1 MIKLED
7 YQLEA
12 LYQMHNGCILNGGTG
27 SGKSITALAYYF
39 IRQGGSIDPWKF
51 PKKGQLKDLYI
62 ITTALKRDV
71 CEWDDELIHYAFSVS
86 GNPKLFGNEI
96 TIDSWN
102 NIKKYVDVKNAFFI
116 FDEQRAVNYGT
127 WSKSLITI
135 ARNNDWIMLSATP
148 GDNYLDY
155 MPIFI
160 ANGFYRNKTE
170 FIMHHV
176 CYSRYSKYKI
186 ERYYDIPRLER
197 LKAKVLVQM
206 NAPKHVEKKSFNLII
221 NYDVA
226 KYKDLLR
233 NRFNYDKG
241 EPIENVAELCS
252 ELRKIPNKD
261 SEKLAWLWSIL
272 EEHPKIIIFYN
283 FDYELEILRDWLTGI
298 DYPFTERNGHKH
310 EGLLEGDKWVYLV
323 QYNSGAEAW
332 NCITTDTIVFYSL
345 NYSYKMM
352 TQAAG
357 RIDRMNTPYDILYY
371 YYLYSR
377 APIDMA
383 INKALKEKKKFNESH
398 YFRNFSFGR
407 EKIQSYNEKGE
418 PSAAFY

>member
-1 MIKLED
+1 MVKLES
-7 YQLEA
+7 YQLDA
-12 LYQMHNGCILNGGTG
+12 LNRMHNGCILNGGTG

-62 ITTALKRDV
+62 ITTAFKRDTG
-71 CEWDDELIHYAFSVS
+71 EWDDELIHYAFSV
-86 GNPKLFGNEI
+86 GANPKLFGNRI
-96 TIDSWN
+96 RIDSWN
-102 NIKKYVDVKNAFFI
+102 NISKYVGVKDAFFI

-127 WSKSLITI
+127 WSKSLISI
-135 ARNNDWIMLSATP
+135 ARNNEWIMLSATP

-155 MPIFI
+155 MPVFI

-206 NAPKHVEKKSFNLII
+206 EAPKHVEKVVENIVLD
-221 NYDVA
+221 YDIA
-226 KYKDLLR
+226 KYRDLLR
-233 NRFNYDKG
+233 NRFNYEKNQ
-241 EPIENVAELCS
+241 PIENVAELCS
-252 ELRKIPNKD
+252 ELRKVANK
-261 SEKLAWLWSIL
+261 SGEKLEALDIIL
-272 EEHPKIIIFYN
+272 DKHPKIILFYN
-283 FDYELEILRDWLTGI
+283 FDYELEELRWYLTQI
-298 DYPFTERNGHKH
+298 DYPFSERNGHKH
-310 EGLLEGDKWVYLV
+310 EALLDGDKWVYLV
-323 QYNSGAEAW
+323 QYNAGAEAW
-332 NCITTDTIVFYSL
+332 NCISTNAMVFWSL

-357 RIDRMNTPYDILYY
+357 RIDRMNTPYDVLYY
-371 YYLYSR
+371 YYIYSR

-383 INKALKEKKKFNESH
+383 INKALREKKKFNENK

-418 PSAAFY
+418 PSAA

>member
-1 MIKLED
+1 MVKLED

-12 LYQMHNGCILNGGTG
+12 LYRMHNGCILNGGTG

-39 IRQGGSIDPWKF
+39 IRQGGSIDPWRF

-62 ITTALKRDV
+62 ITTAFKRDTG
-71 CEWDDELIHYAFSVS
+71 EWNDELLHYAFGVGS
-86 GNPKLFGNEI
+86 NPKMFGNKI
-96 TIDSWN
+96 RIDSWN
-102 NIKKYVDVKNAFFI
+102 NISKYVGVKDAFFI

-127 WSKSLITI
+127 WSKSLIAI
-135 ARNNDWIMLSATP
+135 AKNNDWIMLSATP

-155 MPIFI
+155 MPVFI

-176 CYSRYSKYKI
+176 CFSRYSKYKI

-206 NAPKHVEKKSFNLII
+206 EAPKHVEKIIENIII
-221 NYDVA
+221 NYDIP
-226 KYKDLLR
+226 KYRDLLR
-233 NRFNYDKG
+233 NRFNYEKG
-241 EPIENVAELCS
+241 EPIENIAELCS
-252 ELRKIPNKD
+252 ELRKVANK
-261 SEKLAWLWSIL
+261 SGEKLEALDNIL
-272 EEHPKIIIFYN
+272 AKHQKVILFYN
-283 FDYELEILRDWLTGI
+283 FDYELEELRWYLTEIG
-298 DYPFTERNGHKH
+298 YPFSERNGHKH
-310 EGLLEGDKWVYLV
+310 EGLLDGDRWVYLV
-323 QYNSGAEAW
+323 QYNAGAEAW
-332 NCITTDTIVFYSL
+332 NCISTNAMVFFSL

-357 RIDRMNTPYDILYY
+357 RIDRMNTPFDVLYY
-371 YYLYSR
+371 YYIYSR

-383 INKALKEKKKFNESH
+383 INKALKEKKKFNENH

-418 PSAAFY
+418 PSAA